1 MANPKIEVELT
12 ADAKGLKKGAKEAG
26 DAVDKLAKQ
35 TDDAADKT
43 EQAGKRFDA
52 VGKQIDGIAR
62 NKASEHLGAI
72 GDAADALGVDLDNV
86 DSKML
91 AAGAAIGA
99 GTKLLVDGVQAW
111 GEYVHQVEQ
120 YADSAGISTEA
131 ASQFAQVF
139 KQFGVEADDGIDAL
153 KTLAEEVGDAP
164 EKFKQYS
171 VEIVRAKDGSV
182 DLAATMGN
190 VAERF
195 RTMTDPAQ
203 RAAMGAALFGD
214 NWLRIAPLLE
224 KGKKGMDDLLS
235 SVDESLIINDEA
247 IRQQREFEQATNEL
261 KNAWQ
266 GLQLAIGRDALP
278 RLTMLAKDLGK
289 VSDATSKLTG
299 STGLLDTAM
308 GVFNPVVSLY
318 NARIADAD
326 RKAAEAAKS
335 TEGMSTAVAA
345 AGIEAASSGRK
356 QLELAAAEQEAADK
370 ADILKRR
377 QDDVARSAQEAA
389 KGVEEH
395 RQQLDLLNATV
406 TTVVGTQLAYDS
418 AVMSTDSSVRDL
430 TTKAN
435 ELTAAIDANGAG
447 SAEAT
452 EAQRAYDQQ
461 LVSTKQAVD
470 SQAKAAAD
478 LAKKTAEA
486 AGQTFTAEQYNI
498 VYRDSLVKVRDAATD
513 GNLVGGL
520 NGLIGLVDDTAAS
533 AGRAEQN
540 LNAAEAAARRLA
552 AVAAGV
558 GTTSSG
564 QIVGSADRLEGT
576 IARATGG
583 MTFAGQ
589 AYRVGESGP
598 EVFVP
603 QQNGRVLSP
612 AQAQQMLANQA
623 LAGPAAGGEQ
633 VLVVNLHLDGKQVD
647 QALVRPAEL
656 RRRAGS

>member
-1 MANPKIEVELT
+1 MANPKIQVDIT

-26 DAVDKLAKQ
+26 ENLEKLGDEAAKTEKDVKDLGDK
-35 TDDAADKT
+35 ADK
-43 EQAGKRFDA
+43 AGKDLDDLGDKA
-52 VGKQIDGIAR
+52 KAAEHDVEDLGDKSEKTTGKLEGIAR
-62 NKASEHLGAI
+62 SKAGEHLGVI

-224 KGKKGMDDLLS
+224 KGKKGMDDLLA
-235 SVDESLIINDEA
+235 SVDESLVINDAA

-266 GLQLAIGRDALP
+266 GLQLAIGRDAIP
-278 RLTMLAKDLGK
+278 RLTLLAKDLGK
-289 VSDATSKLTG
+289 ASDATSKLTG
-299 STGLLDTAM
+299 NTSLLDTAM
-308 GVFNPVVSLY
+308 GVFNPVVALY
-318 NARIADAD
+318 NARIADSE

-335 TEGMSTAVAA
+335 VEGMTSAVAA

-389 KGVEEH
+389 KGVEAH

-435 ELTAAIDANGAG
+435 ELIAAIDANGAG

-498 VYRDSLVKVRDAATD
+498 VYRDSLVKVRDAAND
-513 GNLVGGL
+513 GNLIGGL
-520 NGLIGLVDDTAAS
+520 NNLIGLVDDTAAS
-533 AGRAEQN
+533 AGRAQAN
-540 LNAAEAAARRLA
+540 LNAAAAAAARLA

-576 IARATGG
+576 IDRQSFGRQSTAGIGTARET
-583 MTFAGQ
+583 AG
-589 AYRVGESGP
+589 
-598 EVFVP
+598 
-603 QQNGRVLSP
+603 
-612 AQAQQMLANQA
+612 AQ
-623 LAGPAAGGEQ
+623 P
-633 VLVVNLHLDGKQVD
+633 VTIVVNSPIG
-647 QALVRPAEL
+647 RPNDVVQWMREEL
-656 RRRAGS
+656 RRAERARR

>member
-1 MANPKIEVELT
+1 MANPKIQVDIT

-26 DAVDKLAKQ
+26 ENLEKLGEEAAKTEKDVKDLGDKADKAGKDVKELGDKADK
-35 TDDAADKT
+35 AADKVDK
-43 EQAGKRFDA
+43 AGKKTEEAGRKMGDTF
-52 VGKQIDGIAR
+52 AR
-62 NKASEHLGAI
+62 NKAEERLGAI
-72 GDAADALGVDLDNV
+72 GDAADALGIDLDKV
-86 DSKML
+86 DTKML

-235 SVDESLIINDEA
+235 SVDESLVINDEA

-326 RKAAEAAKS
+326 RQAEEAAKS
-335 TEGMSTAVAA
+335 TAGMTSAVAA

-377 QDDVARSAQEAA
+377 QDDVARSAQDAA

-395 RQQLDLLNATV
+395 RKQLDLLNGSTMTIVGSELAYRQAQL
-406 TTVVGTQLAYDS
+406 GTQDS
-418 AVMSTDSSVRDL
+418 TMQLSSAADELNRL
-430 TTKAN
+430 IN
-435 ELTAAIDANGAG
+435 EQGAE
-447 SAEAT
+447 SAEAQA
-452 EAQRAYDQQ
+452 AQMSYDKQ
-461 LVSTKQAVD
+461 LLSTMQSID
-470 SQAKAAAD
+470 SQAKSAAD
-478 LAKKTAEA
+478 LAQKQAEVS
-486 AGQTFTAEQYNI
+486 GLTFTAEQRML
-498 VYRDSLVKVRDAATD
+498 VYRDALVKVRDSVNDPNLRGGLDSMIGQLDTGAANAGRMAANLEAAT
-513 GNLVGGL
+513 
-520 NGLIGLVDDTAAS
+520 AA
-533 AGRAEQN
+533 AAR
-540 LNAAEAAARRLA
+540 LAAEAAGALA
-552 AVAAGV
+552 V
-558 GTTSSG
+558 TNSG
-564 QIVGSADRLEGT
+564 QIVGTADRIEGAIDRQSFGRQSTAGIGTARETAGAQPVT
-576 IARATGG
+576 I
-583 MTFAGQ
+583 
-589 AYRVGESGP
+589 
-598 EVFVP
+598 
-603 QQNGRVLSP
+603 
-612 AQAQQMLANQA
+612 
-623 LAGPAAGGEQ
+623 
-633 VLVVNLHLDGKQVD
+633 VVNSPIG
-647 QALVRPAEL
+647 RPNDVVQWMREEL
-656 RRRAGS
+656 RRAERARR

>member
-1 MANPKIEVELT
+1 MANPKIQVDIT

-26 DAVDKLAKQ
+26 ENLEKLGDEAAKTEKDVKDLGDK
-35 TDDAADKT
+35 ADK
-43 EQAGKRFDA
+43 AGKDLDDLGDKA
-52 VGKQIDGIAR
+52 KAAEHDVEDLGDKSEKTTGKLEGIAR
-62 NKASEHLGAI
+62 SKAGEHLGVI

-86 DSKML
+86 DTKLM

-261 KNAWQ
+261 RNAWQ

-278 RLTMLAKDLGK
+278 RLTMLAKDLAK

-308 GVFNPVVSLY
+308 GVFNPIVSLY

-326 RKAAEAAKS
+326 RQAEEAAKS
-335 TEGMSTAVAA
+335 VEGMTTSVAA
-345 AGIEAASSGRK
+345 AGVEAASSGRK
-356 QLELAAAEQEAADK
+356 AMELADAEQEAADK
-370 ADILKRR
+370 ASILKDR
-377 QDDVARSAQEAA
+377 QDDMARSAQDAA
-389 KGVEEH
+389 RSVEEH
-395 RQQLDLLNATV
+395 RKQLDLLNGTVQTVAGTKIAYERATM
-406 TTVVGTQLAYDS
+406 
-418 AVMSTDSSVRDL
+418 AVS
-430 TTKAN
+430 
-435 ELTAAIDANGAG
+435 DA
-447 SAEAT
+447 E
-452 EAQRAYDQQ
+452 
-461 LVSTKQAVD
+461 
-470 SQAKAAAD
+470 AD
-478 LAKKTAEA
+478 LAEKQQAVTDAVNQFGQDSPEATKASNDYAKSLLDAESAADAQAQAAVNLAEQTAIA
-486 AGQTFTAEQYNI
+486 SGQTFTAEQANI
-498 VYRDSLVKVRDAATD
+498 VYRDALNKVRDSANDPNLKD
-513 GNLVGGL
+513 GLGGVV
-520 NGLIGLVDDTAAS
+520 GLVDDTARS
-533 AGRAEQN
+533 AGEAARQ
-540 LNAAEAAARRLA
+540 LDAAEAAARRLA

-564 QIVGSADRLEGT
+564 AIVGSADRIEGAIDRQSFGRQSTAGIGATRETAGAQPVT
-576 IARATGG
+576 I
-583 MTFAGQ
+583 
-589 AYRVGESGP
+589 
-598 EVFVP
+598 
-603 QQNGRVLSP
+603 
-612 AQAQQMLANQA
+612 
-623 LAGPAAGGEQ
+623 
-633 VLVVNLHLDGKQVD
+633 VVNSPIG
-647 QALVRPAEL
+647 RPNDVVQWMREEL
-656 RRRAGS
+656 RRAERARR